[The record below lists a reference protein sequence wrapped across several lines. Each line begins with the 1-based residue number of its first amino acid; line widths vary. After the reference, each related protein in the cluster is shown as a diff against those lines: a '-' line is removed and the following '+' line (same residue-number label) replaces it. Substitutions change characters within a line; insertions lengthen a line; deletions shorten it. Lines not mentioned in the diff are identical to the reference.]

1 MNAIINKLIDK
12 KDTFE
17 IIRLK
22 IASILKYELE
32 NQKKLAKEQGKDD
45 NKYNIDIYVERI
57 NPWLIYSNEINGD
70 EKGALPLVNITFESD
85 NLTQS
90 GSMNIV
96 RQKSQGTFYI
106 DCYAFKNKS
115 FDENADEASSKEA
128 DRISTIIRNI
138 LMYSGYLCLGL
149 EGLVVRRYITKREK
163 LTQNS
168 DSNSSESVAVCRLTL
183 IVDYAEYSFEEDPVV
198 LESIIG
204 ECLLNDTGKVIFNAN
219 YISEPTADTNM

>member
-57 NPWLIYSNEINGD
+57 NPWLIYSNEINGG
-70 EKGALPLVNITFESD
+70 EKGVLPLVNITFESD

-90 GSMNIV
+90 GSMNTV

-168 DSNSSESVAVCRLTL
+168 DSNSS
-183 IVDYAEYSFEEDPVV
+183 
-198 LESIIG
+198 
-204 ECLLNDTGKVIFNAN
+204 
-219 YISEPTADTNM
+219 

>member
-1 MNAIINKLIDK
+1 MNTI
-12 KDTFE
+12 
-17 IIRLK
+17 
-22 IASILKYELE
+22 
-32 NQKKLAKEQGKDD
+32 
-45 NKYNIDIYVERI
+45 
-57 NPWLIYSNEINGD
+57 
-70 EKGALPLVNITFESD
+70 
-85 NLTQS
+85 
-90 GSMNIV
+90 